1 MRRRRGPR
9 GATTAPRRH
18 LTTRK
23 NPAPPSPTLPPPRQ
37 PNVIHFW
44 ERYESNTAL
53 GRHNTLPE
61 VTGFM
66 EKVCGGGTLCVSIP

>member
-1 MRRRRGPR
+1 M
-9 GATTAPRRH
+9 
-18 LTTRK
+18 
-23 NPAPPSPTLPPPRQ
+23 
-37 PNVIHFW
+37 IHFW

-66 EKVCGGGTLCVSIP
+66 EKVGGALHAALVRLAWRVSGCVCSWLGAHNTLPEATGFMEKVGGAQV